1 MDDFYFGKFYK
12 VPDKV
17 RGKINDKL
25 RDMRKDYG
33 SFRKYLDK
41 IEVGKIPEVPHILI
55 AQRFFVD
62 ICNYR
67 VMYSNQT
74 KDFHPL
80 LNLVTVSLVLFGE
93 CLTQTLD
100 FALHQLQR

>member
-41 IEVGKIPEVPHILI
+41 IEVGKVKFKKKAE
-55 AQRFFVD
+55 
-62 ICNYR
+62 
-67 VMYSNQT
+67 
-74 KDFHPL
+74 
-80 LNLVTVSLVLFGE
+80 SLE
-93 CLTQTLD
+93 
-100 FALHQLQR
+100 R